1 MRWSFFGGWA
11 VPRVRWKGLC
21 LKIEGGERNGHCC
34 SCILTFSICLLVFW
48 NGRGVALMA
57 ISNNGT
63 NPPLQL
69 LCGVSTLGVRP
80 GVTKTSTRKG
90 LNILKAGSSCF
101 YLQKV
106 MALRK
111 KFNIILKTF
120 SNAWKLKKQNYRNW
134 SYFSKDIVVFIFHH
148 SVRYI

>member
-1 MRWSFFGGWA
+1 
-11 VPRVRWKGLC
+11 
-21 LKIEGGERNGHCC
+21 
-34 SCILTFSICLLVFW
+34 
-48 NGRGVALMA
+48 MA

-120 SNAWKLKKQNYRNW
+120 SNAWKLKKQNYRN
-134 SYFSKDIVVFIFHH
+134 
-148 SVRYI
+148 